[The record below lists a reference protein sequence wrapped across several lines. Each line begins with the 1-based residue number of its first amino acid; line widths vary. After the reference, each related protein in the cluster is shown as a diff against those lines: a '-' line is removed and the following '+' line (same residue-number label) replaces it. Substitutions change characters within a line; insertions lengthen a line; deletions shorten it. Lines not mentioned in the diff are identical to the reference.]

1 MRKAL
6 AAAVIALAGLG
17 VGFAAG
23 RADGGTTPAPP
34 SLDGSGPACPVPPGS
49 DVAGRM

>member
-1 MRKAL
+1 MRKGL
-6 AAAVIALAGLG
+6 AAVAIALAGLG

-23 RADGGTTPAPP
+23 RADGGPAPTAP
-34 SLDGSGPACPVPPGS
+34 ALDGGGPACPVPPGS